1 MSNLTSIGTD
11 SIHFS
16 TIEDK
21 PVLDGHKHAILSI
34 VSLVILF
41 IGLLVNCRIYN
52 ILAKRSKAAAMDR
65 LLKSNNILSLF
76 CHPLIL
82 SYYIAS
88 NIVSPVSDYIGV
100 TGCLLTVHLLDVFT
114 RFYNFTFPIA
124 VAILRYLFVV
134 EHMKVK
140 ASGMSGVSIRSQV

>member
-1 MSNLTSIGTD
+1 MSNLTSIVTD

-34 VSLVILF
+34 VCLVILF
-41 IGLLVNCRIYN
+41 VGLLVNCRIYS
-52 ILAKRSKAAAMDR
+52 ILAKRSKAAAIDR

-76 CHPLIL
+76 SNPLIL

-140 ASGMSGVSIRSQV
+140 ASGMSGVSIRSRV